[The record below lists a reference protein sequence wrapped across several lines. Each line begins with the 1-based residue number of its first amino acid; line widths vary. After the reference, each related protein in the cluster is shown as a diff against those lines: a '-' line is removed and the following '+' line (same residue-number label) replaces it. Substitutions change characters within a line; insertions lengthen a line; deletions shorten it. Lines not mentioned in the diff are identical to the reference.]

1 MKKLL
6 YLGLIAAFVL
16 LEPTFLNYFRVFL
29 VKPNLSLTAVFMA
42 CIFFNPAWAL
52 AFAVFAGIL
61 RDSLGISAYGVNTV
75 LFPLWAFL
83 ILRLFKKISAE
94 NNIVRIAVLSIIL
107 VLNSIITKALIQ
119 HWGGVVSPWVFIKIT
134 TLETLYTVLVFHWL
148 FSLLHPVFANGSLA
162 D

>member
-6 YLGLIAAFVL
+6 YLGLVAAFVL

-42 CIFFNPAWAL
+42 CIFFTPAWAL
-52 AFAVFAGIL
+52 AFAVFAGLL

-83 ILRLFKKISAE
+83 VLKLFKKISAE
-94 NNIVRIAVLSIIL
+94 NSIVRIAVLSIVL
-107 VLNSIITKALIQ
+107 VLNSIIMRALIQ
-119 HWGGVVSPWVFIKIT
+119 YWGGAVRPWIFIKVT
-134 TLETLYTVLVFHWL
+134 ALEILYTVLVFHLL
-148 FSLLHPVFANGSLA
+148 FRFLHPVFANGSLA